1 MITRRL
7 FAATAGAL
15 VALPLIA
22 STPVLAQSGEPLKI
36 GLLAPT
42 RTLLGGQA
50 VEAAQIAA
58 AMINEAG
65 GAAGRKIELLV
76 YDDAN
81 SPVESVSGVQRL
93 VDQDGVKIVVG
104 PYGSTQ
110 ALAVLPVA
118 QAEGLLFMAA
128 APKHPDVTKSGYDKV
143 FRFNSTVAMDGEVL
157 GAYMRSLDPKGIAYI
172 GDNNET
178 GRAYLKGLRSFFP
191 DDKDNRVVFEQFY
204 DSTSSDFSGIVTDA
218 KASGADTLYL
228 AGINVEQ
235 YGNILRVA
243 KELGFQPANLVLAP
257 GILNARAVELA
268 AGGAEGAVTTD
279 IYVPSVDTEL
289 NKKFVAAYREKKG
302 VDPEKL
308 EMLWFEAV
316 WTLGQAINRV
326 GSADD
331 VQKLADTIHAEAFES
346 PRGELRFDEAGQALS
361 KPFIVGVT
369 DGVVVRR

>member
-1 MITRRL
+1 MISRRL
-7 FAATAGAL
+7 FVAAVGAALSSSVFAGSLA
-15 VALPLIA
+15 
-22 STPVLAQSGEPLKI
+22 LAQEAGTVRI

-58 AMINEAG
+58 AMINEKG
-65 GAAGRKIELLV
+65 GAAGHKIELVV

-93 VDQDGVKIVVG
+93 IDQEDISIVVG

-110 ALAVLPVA
+110 ALAVLPIA
-118 QAEGLLFMAA
+118 QDEELLFLPV
-128 APKHPDVTKSGYDKV
+128 APKHPDVTRSGYDKV
-143 FRFNSTVAMDGEVL
+143 FRFNSTVAEDGEVL
-157 GAYMRSLDPKGIAYI
+157 GEYLRSLDPKAIAYI

-178 GRAYLKGLRSFFP
+178 GRAYLAGLRSFFP
-191 DDKDNRVVFEQFY
+191 DDANNRVVFEQFY
-204 DSTSSDFSGIVTDA
+204 DSSSSDFSGIVTDA
-218 KASGADTLYL
+218 RASGADTLYL

-243 KELGFQPANLVLAP
+243 KELGFTPANLVLAP

-279 IYVPSVDTEL
+279 IYVPSIDTEL
-289 NKKFVAAYREKKG
+289 NKQFVEAYRAKRN

-308 EMLWFEAV
+308 EMLWFEGV
-316 WTLGQAINRV
+316 WTLGQAIEKV

-331 VQKLADTIHAEAFES
+331 VQALAEVLHSEAFES
-346 PRGELRFDEAGQALS
+346 PRGELRFDETGQAQS

>member
-1 MITRRL
+1 MFSRRAFNAALGAAIATSL
-7 FAATAGAL
+7 FTGSQAFAQDAGTIQ
-15 VALPLIA
+15 V
-22 STPVLAQSGEPLKI
+22 

-58 AMINEAG
+58 AMINEHG
-65 GAAGRKIELLV
+65 GAAGHKIELIV
-76 YDDAN
+76 YDDGNA
-81 SPVESVSGVQRL
+81 PVESVSGVQRL
-93 VDQDGVKIVVG
+93 VDQNDVRIVVG

-110 ALAVLPVA
+110 ALAVLPIA
-118 QAEGLLFMAA
+118 QSEELLFLPVAS
-128 APKHPDVTKSGYDKV
+128 KHPDVTKSGYDKV

-157 GAYMRSLDPKGIAYI
+157 GEYMRTLDPKGIAYI

-178 GRAYLKGLRSFFP
+178 GRAYLAGLRSFFP
-191 DDKDNRVVFEQFY
+191 DDKDNRIFFEQFY
-204 DSTSSDFSGIVTDA
+204 DSSSSDFSGLVTDA

-235 YGNILRVA
+235 YGNVMRVA
-243 KELGFQPANLVLAP
+243 KELGFQPKNLILAP

-289 NKKFVAAYREKKG
+289 NKKFVAAYRAKRG

-308 EMLWFEAV
+308 EMLWFEGV
-316 WTLGQAINRV
+316 WALGQAIEKA

-331 VQKLADTIHAEAFES
+331 VQKLADILHSEKLES
-346 PRGELRFDEAGQALS
+346 PRGELTFDAAGQAQS